1 MEPIKIYISVSQL
14 ATLIG
19 LSKYGSFTQLLVGFF
34 MKADFQGYSQRILEL
49 EKQHNKSFKHLT
61 ESEKLELLSNEL
73 GLSNVKE
80 KTKMI
85 IKNSNN
91 NDDLINQQNNMM
103 NEINNQSQK
112 DCNLSLTKKEFEEK
126 KKTLSNLVNSFTN
139 RGYGTNHENS
149 VIDLYSRMTSSKIT
163 QQQKTLFYLIKP
175 NSISNRNNKNTDIEW
190 YLKGKID
197 GLAITDE
204 GENILVEIKN
214 RTKSLFGVLK
224 DYEKPQ
230 IQTYLK
236 LMNLKHG
243 HLVEHI
249 KTNKSTNIIDVYYE
263 EDYWKM
269 IKKRLNCF
277 INFFYHFL
285 ENKQLQNILL
295 MNEYNEE
302 VEKYFI
308 DIRNTFLL

>member
-14 ATLIG
+14 GTLIG

-49 EKQHNKSFKHLT
+49 EKQYNKSFKHLT
-61 ESEKLELLSNEL
+61 ESEKLEMLSNEL
-73 GLSNVKE
+73 GLSNVKD
-80 KTKMI
+80 KTNI
-85 IKNSNN
+85 VIKNSLNN
-91 NDDLINQQNNMM
+91 NDLLNQQNNIM

-112 DCNLSLTKKEFEEK
+112 NCTLDLTKEEFEEK
-126 KKTLSNLVNSFTN
+126 KKTLGNLVNSFTN
-139 RGYGTNHENS
+139 RGYGINHENS
-149 VIDLYSRMTSSKIT
+149 VIDLYSKITSSKIT
-163 QQQKTLFYLIKP
+163 QQQKTLFYQLKSP
-175 NSISNRNNKNTDIEW
+175 SNKYNIEW

-197 GLAITDE
+197 GLATTNE
-204 GENILVEIKN
+204 GKNILVEIKN

-236 LMNLKHG
+236 LMNLQHG

-249 KTNKSTNIIDVYYE
+249 KTNKTTNIIDVYYE

-269 IKKRLNCF
+269 LKKRLTSF
-277 INFFYHFL
+277 INFFNHFL

-302 VEKYFI
+302 IEKYFI
-308 DIRNTFLL
+308 DVRNTFFS